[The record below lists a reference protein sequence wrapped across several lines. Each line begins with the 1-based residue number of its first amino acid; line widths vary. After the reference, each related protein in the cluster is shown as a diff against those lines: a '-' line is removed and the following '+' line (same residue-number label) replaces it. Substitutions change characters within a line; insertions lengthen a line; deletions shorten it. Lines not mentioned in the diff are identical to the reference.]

1 MVGTLRF
8 AHPTRGL
15 RSQFRH
21 CEERSDEAIHLFLV
35 AVDCFA
41 NARNDGVYDA
51 AAAARFGRSTPVIL
65 NP

>member
-8 AHPTRGL
+8 AHPTRGP

-51 AAAARFGRSTPVIL
+51 AADCCLSRLAPVIL